1 MFNAYYMHHVQLFI
15 QLRRIN
21 KRGTRKI
28 TWCNTNFNV
37 FEKDNDFLDKPQYV
51 TSQHIDEFGYTSD
64 QNHQHIIFTAKPQK

>member
-1 MFNAYYMHHVQLFI
+1 MEPGKLLGALNF
-15 QLRRIN
+15 
-21 KRGTRKI
+21 
-28 TWCNTNFNV
+28 FNV